1 VLAFL
6 RFPCQLAGHSG
17 ALVGMEMRQ
26 DDLDTVIG
34 LVALS
39 DRKAFASLYGRTSP
53 KLFSICL
60 RILKDRTD
68 ADEALQEVYVKIWQR
83 ARQFSAAT
91 GTAEVWMAAIA
102 RNTAIDMIRARKPV
116 ASELNDIPELVE
128 TAPNPEQTLMYKDT
142 GRGIDLC
149 LGELEDNKAK
159 AVRQAYLEGMTYQEL
174 AESYAVPLNT
184 MRTWLRRSLIKL
196 KECMER

>member
-1 VLAFL
+1 
-6 RFPCQLAGHSG
+6 
-17 ALVGMEMRQ
+17 MRQ
-26 DDLDTVIG
+26 DDLTTLIG

-39 DRKAFASLYGRTSP
+39 DRKAFASLYKLTSP

-83 ARQFSAAT
+83 ARLFSAT
-91 GTAEVWMAAIA
+91 SGTAEVWLAAIA
-102 RNTAIDMIRARKPV
+102 RNQSIDIIRSRKPI
-116 ASELNDIPELVE
+116 ASELDDVPDLAE
-128 TAPNPEQTLMYKDT
+128 TAPDPEQALLNKDS
-142 GRGIDLC
+142 GRSIDLC
-149 LGELEDNKAK
+149 LAELEENRAN
-159 AVRQAYLEGMTYQEL
+159 AVRQAYLDGMSYQDL
-174 AESYAVPLNT
+174 AEHYLVPLNT

>member
-1 VLAFL
+1 
-6 RFPCQLAGHSG
+6 
-17 ALVGMEMRQ
+17 MRQ
-26 DDLDTVIG
+26 DDLHTLIG

-83 ARQFSAAT
+83 ARQFSAVT
-91 GTAEVWMAAIA
+91 GTAEIWMAAIA

-116 ASELNDIPELVE
+116 ASELSDGRELVE
-128 TAPNPEQTLMYKDT
+128 TAPNPEQMLLRKDT

>member
-1 VLAFL
+1 
-6 RFPCQLAGHSG
+6 
-17 ALVGMEMRQ
+17 MRQ
-26 DDLDTVIG
+26 DDLSTLIG

-39 DRKAFASLYGRTSP
+39 DRNAFASLYTSTSP

-83 ARQFSAAT
+83 ARLFSAAS
-91 GTAEVWMAAIA
+91 GTAEVWLAAIA
-102 RNTAIDMIRARKPV
+102 RNQSIDIIRARKPI
-116 ASELNDIPELVE
+116 ASELSDVPDLVDA
-128 TAPNPEQTLMYKDT
+128 APDPEQATLQKDT
-142 GRGIDLC
+142 GRSIERC
-149 LGELEDNKAK
+149 LDELEESRAK
-159 AVRQAYLEGMTYQEL
+159 AVRQAYVEGMSYQEL
-174 AESYAVPLNT
+174 AQVYAVPLNT

>member
-1 VLAFL
+1 
-6 RFPCQLAGHSG
+6 
-17 ALVGMEMRQ
+17 MRQ
-26 DDLDTVIG
+26 DDLSTLIG

-39 DRKAFASLYGRTSP
+39 DRNAFASLYKRTSS

-83 ARQFSAAT
+83 ARLFSAT
-91 GTAEVWMAAIA
+91 SGTAEVWLAAIA
-102 RNTAIDMIRARKPV
+102 RNQSIDIIRARKPI
-116 ASELNDIPELVE
+116 ASELDDVPDLAE
-128 TAPNPEQTLMYKDT
+128 AGPDPEQALLQKDS
-142 GRGIDLC
+142 GRSIDLC
-149 LGELEDNKAK
+149 LGELEDNRAN
-159 AVRQAYLEGMTYQEL
+159 AVRQAYLDGMSYQDL
-174 AESYAVPLNT
+174 AQHYAVPLNT